1 MILHFLLYLKR
12 TKIIEDDSDI
22 ILSIKRDRTH
32 QKKASSSKR
41 AKFEEKLEKLAAES
55 KEDRIMLK
63 ELC

>member
-1 MILHFLLYLKR
+1 M
-12 TKIIEDDSDI
+12 
-22 ILSIKRDRTH
+22 H

-63 ELC
+63 ELCQNIKLLCEQVVNK